1 MCGLANVRSSNFA
14 YALPLQDP
22 EVVSPVNI
30 EVEQVSFEASVW
42 RFRSAEIDG
51 TNDTQLH
58 GVGISVNPLQ
68 RRAGCCD
75 ASRCHVQK

>member
-30 EVEQVSFEASVW
+30 EVEQVSSRLLCGGFEV
-42 RFRSAEIDG
+42 R
-51 TNDTQLH
+51 
-58 GVGISVNPLQ
+58 
-68 RRAGCCD
+68 
-75 ASRCHVQK
+75 K